1 MSSQKRRCQLVLRMF
16 VLYQTAIDESLER
29 TGRSELQL
37 CDGKSSLII
46 EPCRAPIENFS
57 KQSGYH
63 GGGLRSD
70 ERTRSTVRKAMP
82 KSSVC
87 LRVTIP
93 KPVAA
98 LLNDDVAIAAA
109 GGLPCQ
115 IQAATPVRPYAASPG
130 RKAPP
135 TPPAPPSPCGNHR
148 YLKT

>member
-1 MSSQKRRCQLVLRMF
+1 MF

-37 CDGKSSLII
+37 CDGKELADYP
-46 EPCRAPIENFS
+46 PCRAPIEKFS
-57 KQSGYH
+57 KQSGHH

-70 ERTRSTVRKAMP
+70 ERTRSTVGKAMP

-93 KPVAA
+93 NLVAA
-98 LLNDDVAIAAA
+98 LLGHDLAIATAA
-109 GGLPCQ
+109 GLPCQ

-135 TPPAPPSPCGNHR
+135 TLPAPHSPCGNDR
-148 YLKT
+148 DLTAGPEMFVCCFVER